1 MVANV
6 IEKLKNLDPVN
17 KAYIE
22 KYIRHLKLKQLKQK
36 TIDTK
41 VWRGST
47 PSSPRANGPA
57 VPAAGGEGDG
67 G

>member
-1 MVANV
+1 MNV
-6 IEKLKNLDPVN
+6 IAKLKNLDPVN

-41 VWRGST
+41 VWRVYTFLTWSKF
-47 PSSPRANGPA
+47 SDAQE
-57 VPAAGGEGDG
+57 V
-67 G
+67 